1 MASACASAAEGRR
14 SGTRDKSRSS
24 SSCSPATP
32 SSLGTPST
40 SQNCPSPRVFQV
52 AASSPYKASSAK
64 PPKLYMSDLAV
75 GSLP

>member
-1 MASACASAAEGRR
+1 MSSSCASAEVGRF

-24 SSCSPATP
+24 STCSGATP
-32 SSLGTPST
+32 SSLGTPSP
-40 SQNCPSPRVFQV
+40 SQNCPSPRFSQV